1 MFDVFVTQA
10 KVLFLKGVEHEQ
22 SGKLYEA
29 IQFYRRAVQLVPDIE
44 FKLYES
50 SKKITRKP
58 RPRNDTV
65 ESNEGNHNCSI

>member
-1 MFDVFVTQA
+1 M
-10 KVLFLKGVEHEQ
+10 FLKGIEHEE

-50 SKKITRKP
+50 TKQRQHSDIPKRKFK
-58 RPRNDTV
+58 
-65 ESNEGNHNCSI
+65 